1 MKTFHIAVACRN
13 ASGMLDMP
21 IFTVTVTDEEYDLGI
36 HYDKA
41 QALAED
47 AGYEEPFLCYDD
59 TEQPVLLAAVR
70 TLGLVPGAA

>member
-13 ASGMLDMP
+13 ASGIPDMP

-47 AGYEEPFLCYDD
+47 AG
-59 TEQPVLLAAVR
+59 
-70 TLGLVPGAA
+70 